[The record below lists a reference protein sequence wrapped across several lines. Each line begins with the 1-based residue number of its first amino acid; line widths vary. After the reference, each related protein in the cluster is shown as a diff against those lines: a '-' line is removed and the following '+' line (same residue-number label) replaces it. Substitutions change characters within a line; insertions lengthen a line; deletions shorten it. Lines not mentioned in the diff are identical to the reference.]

1 MRSLFEATEPVLAN
15 KILEFIKDFNPG
27 VYNNIIMAFKVK
39 KLDFT
44 KVDTSKIQK
53 LDSKTAFKYGG
64 TEGDKYFKIWM
75 FGDAVGFCTWA
86 NTMIDNR
93 FNWNHKG
100 KGAEKRIYANIIG
113 TQPHIDGYFKS
124 NSYLNK
130 VTAVYMIPFTAFGP
144 IAVDM
149 VEDERA
155 KFLDTKK
162 AIVNSEFI
170 VDSIRLFNEAER
182 FMRKQTSK
190 LEIKLSKLVPDIMV
204 YIPQSE
210 EGMYRKM
217 EVSGNDTYS
226 VPYSSSGIIHE
237 WKFVL
242 SIPEL
247 TYGES
252 DWSGHTFSKKGS
264 YEVAKNELKKAGVK
278 LAFVSDCKKRIREFI
293 NLVKK
298 NPDYLAFCEEV
309 VSYNEL
315 KKAYGE
321 HSLVQSLK
329 GESLKYLDGIVTV
342 GEYGRVKIDGY
353 TFTIQVG
360 IDGHSIYFNP
370 TSLEAEV
377 GGPTIR
383 KIAIVK
389 AIADNHPKIF
399 SVHKRFGTTI
409 PGLQLNPDIVK
420 NLKVTTK

>member
-1 MRSLFEATEPVLAN
+1 
-15 KILEFIKDFNPG
+15 
-27 VYNNIIMAFKVK
+27 MAFKVK

-44 KVDTSKIQK
+44 KVDASKIQK

-64 TEGDKYFKIWM
+64 AEGDKYFKIWM

-100 KGAEKRIYANIIG
+100 KGVEKRIYANIIG

-124 NSYLNK
+124 NRYLNNA
-130 VTAVYMIPFTAFGP
+130 TAVYMIPFTAFGP

-155 KFLDTKK
+155 KFLDAKK
-162 AIVNSEFI
+162 AIANSEF
-170 VDSIRLFNEAER
+170 VLDQYRLFNEAVR
-182 FMRKQTSK
+182 FMRKQVTK
-190 LEIKLSKLVPDIMV
+190 VEIKFAKLVPGISRV
-204 YIPQSE
+204 YIPESE

-217 EVSGNDTYS
+217 EVSGADTYS
-226 VPYSSSGIIHE
+226 APYSAPAIIHE

-252 DWSGHTFSKKGS
+252 DWNGHTFSKNGS
-264 YEVAKNELKKAGVK
+264 YEYVKKELKNAGVK
-278 LAFVSDCKKRIREFI
+278 LTFASDCKKRIREFI
-293 NLVKK
+293 NVVKK
-298 NPDYLAFCEEV
+298 NPDYLAFREAL

-315 KKAYGE
+315 KKAYGKQK
-321 HSLVQSLK
+321 LVQSLK

-342 GEYGRVKIDGY
+342 GGHDRVKIDGL
-353 TFTIQVG
+353 TFIVHVNNG
-360 IDGHSIYFNP
+360 SILFDT
-370 TSLEAEV
+370 TSLGVEV
-377 GGPTIR
+377 GGPTSR
-383 KIAIVK
+383 KIATVK
-389 AIADNHPKIF
+389 AIADNHPGIF
-399 SVHKRFGTTI
+399 STYKRFGTTI